1 MGRAKVS
8 TLFSR
13 SLRRSLSAV
22 TKSAVR
28 AGSKALAQALKPRK
42 AQATSPKRTKR
53 SPVHRA
59 SVLPLRLRT
68 GLQSGLAGAQ
78 RYRLF
83 VPPGVGRTELVP
95 LLVMLHG
102 CGQSAEGFANSTRM
116 NQIAVRERFIVLY
129 PEQNHIAN
137 LQGCWNWYQTR
148 SGQAQAEATAIL
160 ATISQVCRLQAVDPA
175 RIAVVGFSAG
185 AGMAALLAARHPERF
200 RAVAMHSGV
209 GPGVAHSTAGA
220 LAAMRGHGLATPLAA
235 LAAGLHLPAL
245 LIIQGSVDPIVA
257 SSNGAVA
264 AQAWADLEGAQASA
278 PRTVQRGTRYP
289 AALTDYRDRKRLVAT
304 LCSVERLGHAWS
316 GGAASQ
322 AFSDSKGPDA
332 SRMVWAFAAK
342 QFAASARHNPENSE
356 SGARLSL
363 A

>member
-1 MGRAKVS
+1 MGRTKGS

-13 SLRRSLSAV
+13 SLRRSWSAV

-28 AGSKALAQALKPRK
+28 AGSKVLAQALKPQK
-42 AQATSPKRTKR
+42 VQATKPKRAPR
-53 SPVHRA
+53 SPAHRSTA
-59 SVLPLRLRT
+59 LPLRLRI

-83 VPPGVGRTELVP
+83 VPPEVGRTELLP

-102 CGQSAEGFANSTRM
+102 CGQSAERFADSTRM

-148 SGQAQAEATAIL
+148 SGQAQGEADAIQ
-160 ATISQVCRLQAVDPA
+160 ATISQVCRLQAVDQT

-185 AGMAALLAARHPERF
+185 AGMAALLATRYPALF
-200 RAVAMHSGV
+200 CAAVMHSGV
-209 GPGVAHSTAGA
+209 APGLAHSTASA
-220 LAAMRGHGLATPLAA
+220 LSAMRGHGVAQPLAP

-245 LIIQGSVDPIVA
+245 LIIQGRIDPIVA
-257 SSNGAVA
+257 SSNGVVA
-264 AQAWADLEGAQASA
+264 AQLWASLEGAKASA

-289 AALTDYRDRKRLVAT
+289 ATLTDYRERKRLVAT
-304 LCSVERLGHAWS
+304 LCSVDRLGHAWS

-322 AFSDSKGPDA
+322 AYSDSKGPDA

-342 QFAASARHNPENSE
+342 QFAAAQQAAIGR
-356 SGARLSL
+356 
-363 A
+363 